1 MAPFAALLI
10 LAATAVTVPPVT
22 GIGQLGTLERGL
34 YRCEAPGDAGGP
46 AGIPRAD
53 EDFQVISS
61 SRYIVSG
68 GSGGRGVYLRKGDLV
83 TMTSG
88 PRKGVQYRLKSERHL
103 LKVGSEG
110 GLRCYW
116 RGRPFD

>member
-10 LAATAVTVPPVT
+10 LAAAVTVPSVT
-22 GIGQLGTLERGL
+22 GVGQLGTLERGL

-46 AGIPRAD
+46 AGIPREE

-61 SRYIVSG
+61 SRYIVP
-68 GSGGRGVYLRKGDLV
+68 GGRGVYLRKGNLV

-88 PRKGVQYRLKSERHL
+88 PRKGAQYQLKTERYL
-103 LKVGSEG
+103 LKIGSEE

>member
-10 LAATAVTVPPVT
+10 LAAAVAVPSVT
-22 GIGQLGTLERGL
+22 GVGQLGTLDRGL

-46 AGIPRAD
+46 AGIPREE

-61 SRYIVSG
+61 SRYIVP
-68 GSGGRGVYLRKGDLV
+68 GGRGVYLRKGDLV

-88 PRKGVQYRLKSERHL
+88 PRKGTQYQLKTERYL
-103 LKVGSEG
+103 LKVGSEE